1 MWDKVKAVWDVA
13 ASFATKGWTWVNL
26 YTNGPLLAL
35 ITLVALV
42 GLSQCAFA
50 QGVPQFPP
58 LIDMDQDV
66 WPVYTPN
73 PRVIVFCEANEGAD
87 RVHLCQAWGMPAP
100 GVIIPVSGAV
110 YCHVTDEQEVIR
122 NEEPTTQRQWGCGLD
137 RSDVADEARRVG
149 KEVEVWG
156 RPIRAHERPASLEV

>member
-1 MWDKVKAVWDVA
+1 MWDKVKAGWDKA
-13 ASFATKGWTWVNL
+13 AGWASKGWTWVNL
-26 YTNGPLLAL
+26 YVNGPLIAL
-35 ITLVALV
+35 IILGLFVIGVAN
-42 GLSQCAFA
+42 A

-58 LIDMDQDV
+58 LIDMDQEV

-110 YCHVTDEQEVIR
+110 YCHVQDQREVIR
-122 NEEPTTQRQWGCGLD
+122 EGEPATQRQWGCGLD
-137 RSDVADEARRVG
+137 RSEVADEARRVG

-156 RPIRAHERPASLEV
+156 RPIRPGEIEVAI